1 MRGREFP
8 VISLAAEPA
17 WDWRVQRVEPAVM
30 RATLLSGGTPLT
42 MGAVLARWSD
52 DGGFRAFWTCSLRD
66 LPFAAYCWEMPP
78 LTRAVL
84 DRPFECVF
92 VASPA
97 LAAVRADPRPFAQY
111 LSRAEDA
118 AGAVT
123 FDNLGRDAL
132 LVAPNPRAETAA
144 YAHLAVFL
152 RRAPADQA
160 QAFWCSVALAV
171 ESRLG
176 DVPIWLSTAGLGVR
190 WLHVRIDARPK
201 YYRHAEYARRDFWPV
216 L

>member
-1 MRGREFP
+1 VNFS
-8 VISLAAEPA
+8 VISSAAEPT
-17 WDWRVQRVEPAVM
+17 WDWRVQRLEPAVM
-30 RATLLSGGTPLT
+30 HATLLSGGTPLT
-42 MGAVLARWSD
+42 MGAVLARWSND
-52 DGGFRAFWTCSLRD
+52 DAFRACWTRALRD
-66 LPFAAYCWEMPP
+66 LPFEAYCWEMPP

-111 LSRAEDA
+111 LNRAEGA

-123 FDNLGRDAL
+123 FENLGRDAL
-132 LVAPNPRAETAA
+132 LVAPNPRAGAAA

-152 RRAPADQA
+152 RRAPTDQA
-160 QAFWCSVALAV
+160 EAFWRSVAQAV

-176 DVPIWLSTAGLGVR
+176 DVPLWLSTAGLGVH
-190 WLHVRIDARPK
+190 WLHVRVDSRPK
-201 YYRHAEYARRDFWPV
+201 YYRYAEYARRDFWPD